1 MKKKLNHISLNQK
14 NSYEFEENKEFEQDP
29 MVLKKQG
36 IEYFRKK
43 DISYYKKKIIDEN
56 YLEHA
61 IQRIAMELSHFILKD
76 K

>member
-1 MKKKLNHISLNQK
+1 MKPKTK
-14 NSYEFEENKEFEQDP
+14 NSKLIEEKFYNSKEWEEDP

-36 IEYFRKK
+36 LDYLRRK

-56 YLEHA
+56 YMEHA
-61 IQRIAMELSHFILKD
+61 IQRIAMELSHFIIKE

>member
-1 MKKKLNHISLNQK
+1 MKKKLKNLSLNQK
-14 NSYEFEENKEFEQDP
+14 DFYESDKDEDIDEDP

-56 YLEHA
+56 YLDHA

-76 K
+76 R